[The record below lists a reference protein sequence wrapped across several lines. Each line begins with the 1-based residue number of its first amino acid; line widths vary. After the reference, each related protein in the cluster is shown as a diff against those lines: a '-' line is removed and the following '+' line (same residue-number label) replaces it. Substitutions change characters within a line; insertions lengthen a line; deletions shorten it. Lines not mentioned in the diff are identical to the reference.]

1 MKDMVL
7 PKGAKL
13 AGAEAVIDDT
23 RKQMSDIGVPAN
35 NNQLAIAYAAY
46 AQLSKQ
52 RQQIYQVPAGHGKSR
67 IIPAIARMIAYA
79 EDLEEVPKVI
89 VVYNDSKLLEND

>member
-1 MKDMVL
+1 MNDMVL

-13 AGAEAVIDDT
+13 ASAEAVIDDT

-46 AQLSKQ
+46 AQLSNNQ
-52 RQQIYQVPAGHGKSR
+52 RQQIY
-67 IIPAIARMIAYA
+67 
-79 EDLEEVPKVI
+79 
-89 VVYNDSKLLEND
+89 